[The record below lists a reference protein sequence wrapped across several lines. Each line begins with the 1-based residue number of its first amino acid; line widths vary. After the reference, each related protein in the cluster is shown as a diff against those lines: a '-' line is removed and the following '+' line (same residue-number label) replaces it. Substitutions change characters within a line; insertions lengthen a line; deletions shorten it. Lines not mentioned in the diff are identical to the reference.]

1 MQAKRRAWPWLVA
14 AFTAVV
20 FGSLA
25 MDGDYVDA
33 QPVQKKAKTTASK
46 SDYNPKARAPLPVA
60 QSLTNGKKIDA
71 ALLAKLI
78 DQEINKRIQAEGAK
92 STGLCD
98 DSEFVRRVYLDLTG
112 VIPSLDQ
119 VTAFLNSK
127 EPNKRTKLIDDL
139 LSSPRFGRFLGETWT
154 TLMIPRE
161 SNNRALSSKPLEN
174 WIADHFNKGTP
185 LDKLVY
191 ELVTATGEIDKNPAG
206 TYFVGNPT
214 VDKITD
220 NVTRMFL
227 GVQLQCA
234 QCHNHPFTDWKQTEY
249 WAMAAFFMNTRVN
262 GTPQAAA
269 KKGITLAVSES
280 NKAPK

>member
-1 MQAKRRAWPWLVA
+1 MAKQERRSQPPMQAKRRAWPWLVA

-112 VIPSLDQ
+112 VI
-119 VTAFLNSK
+119 
-127 EPNKRTKLIDDL
+127 
-139 LSSPRFGRFLGETWT
+139 
-154 TLMIPRE
+154 
-161 SNNRALSSKPLEN
+161 
-174 WIADHFNKGTP
+174 
-185 LDKLVY
+185 
-191 ELVTATGEIDKNPAG
+191 
-206 TYFVGNPT
+206 
-214 VDKITD
+214 
-220 NVTRMFL
+220 
-227 GVQLQCA
+227 
-234 QCHNHPFTDWKQTEY
+234 
-249 WAMAAFFMNTRVN
+249 
-262 GTPQAAA
+262 
-269 KKGITLAVSES
+269 
-280 NKAPK
+280 